1 MKEFPPITEIQLL
14 YEKVER
20 EDTSVEELLTM
31 IGATSPTKPIQKVD
45 KKMTEL
51 IAKVNMTP
59 SEKKTH
65 KRVAS
70 SNRNTMTRQSS
81 TTSIA
86 SPRAS
91 LPNSSTPTQTT
102 TKAPPTGGAPPPP
115 PPPGPPPPAPAPA
128 KVQAPPQQGRGDLL
142 AEIRKGTR
150 LTFKG

>member
-1 MKEFPPITEIQLL
+1 M
-14 YEKVER
+14 ER

-91 LPNSSTPTQTT
+91 LPNSTPMTT